1 MSIIRR
7 IGFQLS
13 QTALRPPL
21 IWLRHRGLC
30 EADVMIASYPRSG
43 NTWFRFLLANILTGE
58 TVGFENINRA
68 APQMGLQAIGRP
80 LLPGGGR
87 LIKTHEPW
95 RREYGRA
102 VYLVR
107 DVRDVMLSY
116 YTRGKALGLLPGTSF
131 DEFLPRFLEGR
142 FSSVGSWANHVRS
155 WMGSPLTGRGGVLVV
170 RYEDMRG
177 DTRGGLE
184 ELLQFLGCAV
194 DAGAIER
201 AITANSLENMR
212 AEEDRSQYFPR
223 GADGTGRFVR
233 EGAIGGWREK
243 LTQAQAALV
252 DQHAGPELAQ
262 MGYAA
267 GVQ

>member
-1 MSIIRR
+1 
-7 IGFQLS
+7 
-13 QTALRPPL
+13 
-21 IWLRHRGLC
+21 
-30 EADVMIASYPRSG
+30 MIASYPRSG

-58 TVGFENINRA
+58 ASGFESINRA

-116 YTRGKALGLLPGTSF
+116 FTRGKALGLMPGMTL
-131 DEFLPRFLEGR
+131 DEFMPRFLAGR
-142 FSSVGSWANHVRS
+142 FSAVGSWANHVRT
-155 WMGSPLTGRGGVLVV
+155 WLESPLAASGGVLVV
-170 RYEDMRG
+170 RYEDMRA

-184 ELLQFLGCAV
+184 ELLKFLGCAK
-194 DAGAIER
+194 DGFAIEK
-201 AITANSLENMR
+201 AIAANSLEQMR

-223 GADGTGRFVR
+223 GADGSGRFVR
-233 EGAIGGWREK
+233 EGAVEGWRQK
-243 LTQAQAALV
+243 LTPAQVALV
-252 DQHAGPELAQ
+252 NQYAGTELAR
-262 MGYAA
+262 MGYSV
-267 GVQ
+267 GEQ